1 MVKDRFDL
9 YMVHEL
15 IVMMQHVQYPI
26 EMVDLFE
33 LVWLIEV
40 AFDTLFVA
48 HFVKIYYRK
57 CEFSKKIEA
66 VVY

>member
-1 MVKDRFDL
+1 MLMVKDHFDL

-15 IVMMQHVQYPI
+15 IVMMPHVHYLI

-33 LVWLIEV
+33 LVWMIEV

-48 HFVKIYYRK
+48 HFAHPKRG
-57 CEFSKKIEA
+57 FSKKIEA